1 MLFQR
6 RVKYYSMIFLQ
17 NLQALGL
24 RMLLTDRLNLGEL
37 QVDDVSAK
45 IRYRRLRNI
54 YQSGKLSFK

>member
-1 MLFQR
+1 
-6 RVKYYSMIFLQ
+6 MIFLQ

-24 RMLLTDRLNLGEL
+24 RLLLTDRLNLGEL

-54 YQSGKLSFK
+54 FQSGKSSFKKMSFQYFQ

>member
-1 MLFQR
+1 
-6 RVKYYSMIFLQ
+6 MIFLQ